1 MVGEEWIEIEE
12 IQGKL
17 VKIDEKTSQI
27 TLEIEEFDYGTDSMM
42 TIEKI
47 YNILG
52 SNKEA
57 VEEYKQLIGKTVTV
71 ELMDEEIYSIS

>member
-1 MVGEEWIEIEE
+1 
-12 IQGKL
+12 
-17 VKIDEKTSQI
+17 
-27 TLEIEEFDYGTDSMM
+27 MM